1 MNQLDTLQ
9 NAIKN
14 EARLRLLMPTYG
26 IVVIRGNE
34 IISDLKDQLDFFHI
48 RVAPETEPTEDENVG
63 KFGGYMNSCL
73 VGETIAKAPSG
84 VEAAKRLI
92 AMVNPGISGAK
103 ALEKVYAI
111 KGVHAAIESVLTE
124 ALM

>member
-1 MNQLDTLQ
+1 MQLDTLQ

-26 IVVIRGNE
+26 IVAIHGNE
-34 IISDLKDQLDFFHI
+34 ITSELEDKLDFFHI
-48 RVAPETEPTEDENVG
+48 RIAPATEPTDDNKVG
-63 KFGGYMNSCL
+63 QFGGYMNSFL

-92 AMVNPGISGAK
+92 AMTNPGISGTK
-103 ALEKVYAI
+103 ALERVYAI

-124 ALM
+124 ALK